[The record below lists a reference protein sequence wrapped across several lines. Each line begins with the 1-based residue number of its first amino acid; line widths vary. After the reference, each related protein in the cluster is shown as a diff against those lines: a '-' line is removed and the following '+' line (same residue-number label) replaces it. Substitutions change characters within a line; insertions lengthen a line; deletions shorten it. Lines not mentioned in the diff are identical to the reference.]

1 MTKLRGE
8 YEELLNLLRDSNE
21 VVNNAIILHKNGKLK
36 EAEFW
41 QVLAQESDKT
51 KIGPQTSGCSQERD
65 DLRKNKHK
73 KRVVSHRPKLL
84 TTNT

>member
-8 YEELLNLLRDSNE
+8 YEELLNLIRDSNE
-21 VVNNAIILHKNGKLK
+21 VVILHRNGKLE

-51 KIGPQTSGCSQERD
+51 KMV
-65 DLRKNKHK
+65 RKRLAVVRKEMILEEINIK
-73 KRVVSHRPKLL
+73 KEW
-84 TTNT
+84 

>member
-21 VVNNAIILHKNGKLK
+21 VVNNSIILHKNGKLK
-36 EAEFW
+36 EAELW

-51 KIGPQTSGCSQERD
+51 KMV
-65 DLRKNKHK
+65 RKRLAVVRKEIILEEISIK
-73 KRVVSHRPKLL
+73 KEW
-84 TTNT
+84 